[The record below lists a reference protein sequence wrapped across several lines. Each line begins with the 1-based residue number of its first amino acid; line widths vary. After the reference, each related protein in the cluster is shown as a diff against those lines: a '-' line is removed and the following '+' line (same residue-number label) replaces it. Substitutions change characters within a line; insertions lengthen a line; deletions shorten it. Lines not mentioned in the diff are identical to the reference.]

1 LSSTESEGATAS
13 RLVTPTL
20 RVGEVIADRY
30 RLERL
35 LGSGGMAEVYAAV
48 NVRTEKRVALKWIH
62 PAISNEEARARFA
75 REALAAGRIHH
86 PNVVTIFDVVEHQ
99 GSTCLIME
107 LLEGE
112 TLAKRMLRAKQMPL
126 VEAVAL
132 IWPAMRGVAAAH
144 AQGVVHRD
152 LKPDNIFICLD
163 ANGLVRDCKV
173 LDFGVSKLT
182 APDGSGSGPI
192 PIDITLAGNLVGT
205 PAYMAPEQVRGSREI
220 DQRAD
225 VYSLGVVFYEMLAGR
240 LPFVNELYSAMMVDI
255 ATTDAPPVTRFRPD
269 VPRRIAQVLHRALE
283 RNLERRFPDV
293 PSFMHGLEEAARD
306 ELLLPAGTPPEGLI
320 TQIAMPRLT
329 PSPLQAPETLRVFRL
344 KRSQWAQLA
353 VITLLGAAAVLILS
367 WRGERRQTAATAQ
380 NAARPAAA
388 AHAPVPAPAAAHAA
402 APAAQAH
409 VPAPPVSPAA
419 AATAAEPSQPA
430 AAARAPE
437 AAAAPPAPS
446 AHSHG
451 SKHEREHT
459 GSSEDRPARAARVAP
474 AERPAGTPATS
485 APQRTPRAGKL
496 SVDDF

>member
-1 LSSTESEGATAS
+1 LSSIESEGATAS

-62 PAISNEEARARFA
+62 PAIANEEARARFA

-112 TLAKRMLRAKQMPL
+112 TLAKRMLRSKQMPL
-126 VEAVAL
+126 IEAVAL

-182 APDGSGSGPI
+182 TPDSGGSGPI

-269 VPRRIAQVLHRALE
+269 VPRRIAQVLHRSLE
-283 RNLERRFPDV
+283 RNLERRFADMS
-293 PSFMHGLEEAARD
+293 SFMHALEEAARD
-306 ELLLPAGTPPEGLI
+306 ELLLPANTPPEGLI

-329 PSPLQAPETLRVFRL
+329 PSPSQPPETLRVLRL
-344 KRSQWAQLA
+344 KRSHWAQLA
-353 VITLLGAAAVLILS
+353 VVGLIGAAAVLIWS
-367 WRGERRQTAATAQ
+367 WRGERR
-380 NAARPAAA
+380 
-388 AHAPVPAPAAAHAA
+388 PAPAAIAHNAGA
-402 APAAQAH
+402 SRPA
-409 VPAPPVSPAA
+409 PAPPASAQAAAVPARSVPPPAPAPVIPAA
-419 AATAAEPSQPA
+419 PPA
-430 AAARAPE
+430 VVPAPE
-437 AAAAPPAPS
+437 AAPPAAAGTAASSPPPI
-446 AHSHG
+446 AHGHH
-451 SKHEREHT
+451 SKREHAA
-459 GSSEDRPARAARVAP
+459 SEERAARGAA
-474 AERPAGTPATS
+474 AERPAGAPAATS